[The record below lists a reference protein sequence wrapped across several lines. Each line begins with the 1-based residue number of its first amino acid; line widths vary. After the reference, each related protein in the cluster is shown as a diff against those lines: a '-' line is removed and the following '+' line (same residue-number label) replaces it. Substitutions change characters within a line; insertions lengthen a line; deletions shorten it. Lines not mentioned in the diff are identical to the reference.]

1 MRGRVQYLTVFGLL
15 LLAWAA
21 LSFWAGLGFALV
33 ASLLLLAVLVP
44 VALIAG
50 HRFVNRPYV
59 LVEIAAL
66 VIAVVVS
73 AVTGFVIAGI
83 AIGALLGVD
92 TLICSALVLM
102 HGRGGLRN
110 VTRNL
115 LVILATLGVATG
127 ASALTAALVP
137 VPSCGTAA
145 VGIGGAT
152 SAASAEAAQCFAA
165 SAEACIPKT
174 LTVRD
179 TGVDELAVHRF
190 RIVPDIDA
198 RCHFTDAVAYGPPAA
213 PSLHTLTYSCPT
225 LTDLVGAPG
234 EQQIELA
241 QCSSSVASGLAAPI
255 IPLNEYQ
262 PLPTP
267 TPSPG

>member
-1 MRGRVQYLTVFGLL
+1 MRGRLQYLTVFGLL

-21 LSFWAGLGFALV
+21 LCFWAGLGFAQV
-33 ASLLLLAVLVP
+33 ASLLLLAVLAP
-44 VALIAG
+44 VALVAG
-50 HRFVNRPYV
+50 HRFVNRWYV

-73 AVTGFVIAGI
+73 ALTGFVVAGTVF
-83 AIGALLGVD
+83 GALLGVD
-92 TLICSALVLM
+92 TLVCSALVLM
-102 HGRGGLRN
+102 QGRGALRN

-115 LVILATLGVATG
+115 LAILATLGVATG

-137 VPSCGTAA
+137 VPSCGTAS

-152 SAASAEAAQCFAA
+152 SAVSAEAAQCFVTA
-165 SAEACIPKT
+165 AEACIPKT
-174 LTVRD
+174 LTVED
-179 TGVDELAVHRF
+179 TAVDELATHRF
-190 RIVPDIDA
+190 RIVADSDA
-198 RCHFTDAVAYGPPAA
+198 RCHFTDAVQYGPPAA
-213 PSLHTLTYSCPT
+213 PDQHTVTYTCPA

-234 EQQIELA
+234 EQQIQLT
-241 QCSSSVASGLAAPI
+241 QCSSSVVPGLAAPI
-255 IPLNEYQ
+255 IPLTEYQ

>member
-1 MRGRVQYLTVFGLL
+1 VRGRLQYLTVFGLV

-21 LSFWAGLGFALV
+21 LCFWAGLGFALV

-44 VALIAG
+44 VALVAG
-50 HRFVNRPYV
+50 HRFVKRWYG

-66 VIAVVVS
+66 VITVVVS
-73 AVTGFVIAGI
+73 AVTGFVVAGI
-83 AIGALLGVD
+83 VFGALLGVD
-92 TLICSALVLM
+92 TLMCSALVLM
-102 HGRGGLRN
+102 HGRGAFRN

-127 ASALTAALVP
+127 ASALAAALVP
-137 VPSCGTAA
+137 VPSCGTAS

-152 SAASAEAAQCFAA
+152 SAASAEAAQCFVT

-174 LTVRD
+174 LTVDD
-179 TGVDELAVHRF
+179 TGVDELASHRF
-190 RIVPDIDA
+190 RIVPDSDA
-198 RCHFTDAVAYGPPAA
+198 RCHFTDAVQYGPPAA
-213 PSLHTLTYSCPT
+213 PSQHTVTYTCPA

-234 EQQIELA
+234 EQEIQLT
-241 QCSSSVASGLAAPI
+241 QCSSSIVPGLAAPI
-255 IPLNEYQ
+255 IPFTEYQ
-262 PLPTP
+262 PLPTS